1 LPSESE
7 KSVAVLSSLPENSNT
22 AEGTVNKEIQQLGE
36 DILPIHT
43 DAVDLTVPF
52 RWLATGWVFW
62 LALAGPL
69 CLYLMLLGTLRV
81 QRLSPERL
89 AQSRA
94 KKAFS
99 ALRRRCQKKPIGYAD
114 LISAFT
120 DYLND
125 RCGLTIG
132 TLTADDAERIL
143 VNHGINAETA
153 KEMHSLIQQ
162 FETAVYA
169 GNTFNDAAAAG
180 KLLAL
185 VKIIEK
191 DIS

>member
-1 LPSESE
+1 M
-7 KSVAVLSSLPENSNT
+7 
-22 AEGTVNKEIQQLGE
+22 
-36 DILPIHT
+36 
-43 DAVDLTVPF
+43 
-52 RWLATGWVFW
+52 
-62 LALAGPL
+62 
-69 CLYLMLLGTLRV
+69 YLMLMGALRV

-89 AQSRA
+89 AQSRT

-99 ALRRRCQKKPIGYAD
+99 TLKRHCRKDQSSYED
-114 LISAFT
+114 LINAFK

-125 RCGLTIG
+125 RCGLSIG

-143 VNHGINAETA
+143 RDQGVNAETA
-153 KEMHSLIQQ
+153 KNMHSLVQQ

-169 GNTFNDAAAAG
+169 GNNFNDAEATG
-180 KLLAL
+180 NLLDL